1 MMQFYKKREFGAFI
15 SDSFNFFKLYGK
27 NYFKNYILINGLLLI
42 LTIAVVIFGFREIF
56 GQLVG
61 GNLNGESY
69 YFEKYFSDNA
79 GMLTIVGILVFI
91 LFVLLGIVNYLYPVF
106 YMKRIAE
113 GAQKVKTDEI
123 LSDFKNNAGRIFKMC
138 LGMLLIVLPV
148 TMIVLGF
155 SYLLLL
161 IVIGFFLILLV
172 YPTAFNVSAFLMYD
186 YFNTKRGFIE
196 SLSYS
201 IRSQFSYPN
210 GNEKSPYWKYWG
222 ASIIMFIIM
231 YMITSVFTFVPMIF
245 MYGSILTSAPDG
257 NFEENPFTGAMGI
270 IFFLFYGVSILASL
284 ILSNL
289 MYINAGLM
297 YYDSRTDLHTKI
309 ELEEIETI
317 GINE

>member
-1 MMQFYKKREFGAFI
+1 MQFYKKREFGAFI

-42 LTIAVVIFGFREIF
+42 LTIAVVIFGFREII
-56 GQLVG
+56 GQLIG

-123 LSDFKNNAGRIFKMC
+123 LSDFKTNAGRIFKMC

-186 YFNTKRGFIE
+186 YFNTKRGFFE

>member
-15 SDSFNFFKLYGK
+15 SDSFQFFKLYGR

-42 LTIAVVIFGFREIF
+42 LTLAVVVFGFREIF

-61 GNLNGESY
+61 SNVSGESY
-69 YFEKYFSDNA
+69 YFERYFSENA
-79 GMLTIVGILVFI
+79 GMLIVAGILVFL
-91 LFVLLGIVNYLYPVF
+91 LFVLLAIVNYLYPVF
-106 YMKRIAE
+106 YMKRISE

-123 LSDFKNNAGRIFKMC
+123 LDDFKRNAGRIFKMC
-138 LGMLLIVLPV
+138 IGMLFILLPI

-161 IVIGFFLILLV
+161 IIIGFFLILLV

-201 IRSQFSYPN
+201 IRSQFSYAN

-231 YMITSVFTFVPMIF
+231 YMVTSVFTFVPMIF

-270 IFFLFYGVSILASL
+270 LFFVLYGVSILASL

-297 YYDSRTDLHTKI
+297 YYDSRTDLHQKV
-309 ELEEIETI
+309 ELEEIDTI
-317 GINE
+317 GSNE

>member
-1 MMQFYKKREFGAFI
+1 MQFYKKREFGAFI

-42 LTIAVVIFGFREIF
+42 LTIAVVIFGFREII

-79 GMLTIVGILVFI
+79 GMLMIVGILVFV

-123 LSDFKNNAGRIFKMC
+123 LSDFKTNAGRIFKMC

-186 YFNTKRGFIE
+186 YFNTKRGFFE

-231 YMITSVFTFVPMIF
+231 YMITSVFTFVPIIF

-270 IFFLFYGVSILASL
+270 LFFLFYGISILATF
-284 ILSNL
+284 ILYNL
-289 MYINAGLM
+289 MFINAGLM

>member
-42 LTIAVVIFGFREIF
+42 LTIAVVIFGFREIL

-106 YMKRIAE
+106 YMKRIVE
-113 GAQKVKTDEI
+113 GAQQVKIDEI
-123 LSDFKNNAGRIFKMC
+123 LNDFKTNAGRIFKIS
-138 LGMLLIVLPV
+138 LGMLVIVFPV
-148 TMIVLGF
+148 SMILLGF

-161 IVIGFFLILLV
+161 IFIGFFLILLV
-172 YPTAFNVSAFLMYD
+172 YPTVFNVSSFLMYD
-186 YFNTKRGFIE
+186 YFNTKRGFLE

-210 GNEKSPYWKYWG
+210 GSEKSPYWKYWG

-257 NFEENPFTGAMGI
+257 NFEANPFTGAMGI
-270 IFFLFYGVSILASL
+270 ILFLLYGVSILATL
-284 ILSNL
+284 ILYNL
-289 MYINAGLM
+289 MFINAGLM